1 MKNIIELIW
10 NFIKDFLLSEF
21 VIFVLIFMFIILTLW
36 NY

>member
-10 NFIKDFLLSEF
+10 NFIKDFLLNDA
-21 VIFVLIFMFIILTLW
+21 VIFVLIFMFIILALW

>member
-21 VIFVLIFMFIILTLW
+21 VIFVLIFMFIILALW